1 MNEDSRDSMTKHKEI
16 KGILF
21 DSGDTL
27 VRPLGGKWWPGAQ
40 FHEILDNYNIRELS
54 WSRMEGA
61 LEEGIRYLDDHHHL
75 ITVDEERDQFRTF
88 YRILL
93 ENLGLRNPDISL
105 LSALTHARVDEID
118 FELFNDTH
126 PVLERLYEKGF
137 SLGIVSDAWPSLER
151 KYRLLD
157 LRKYFEAF
165 VISAQVGCCKPDKR
179 IFGRAIAELELPPEK
194 LLFVDDDPHYVKE
207 AIGLGL
213 NGSLMVRSGEPTD
226 VDVEWVRNLEEI
238 EALL

>member
-1 MNEDSRDSMTKHKEI
+1 MTKHQEI

-27 VRPLGGKWWPGAQ
+27 VRPLGGKWWPGAH
-40 FHEILDNYNIRELS
+40 FHEILDNYNIRGLS

-88 YRILL
+88 YRIVL
-93 ENLGLRNPDISL
+93 EHLGLRNPDTNL
-105 LSALTHARVDEID
+105 LSALARARVDEID
-118 FELFNDTH
+118 FEVFNDTR
-126 PVLERLYEKGF
+126 PALERLNEKGF
-137 SLGIVSDAWPSLER
+137 SLGIISDAWPSLES

-157 LRKYFEAF
+157 LRNYFKAF

-179 IFGRAIAELELPPEK
+179 IFGRAIAEMGLPPEK
-194 LLFVDDDPHYVKE
+194 LLFADDDPRYVRE
-207 AIGLGL
+207 ATGLGL
-213 NGSLMVRSGEPTD
+213 NGILMVRSGNPTD
-226 VDVEWVRNLEEI
+226 ADLEWVRNLEEI

>member
-1 MNEDSRDSMTKHKEI
+1 MTEHKEI

-27 VRPLGGKWWPGAQ
+27 VRPIGGKWWPGAQ
-40 FHEILDNYNIRELS
+40 FHEILNNHNIQGLS
-54 WSRMEGA
+54 WSQMEGA
-61 LEEGIRYLDDHHHL
+61 IEEGIRYLDDHHHL
-75 ITVDEERDQFRTF
+75 MTVDEERDQYRTF
-88 YRILL
+88 YRIVL
-93 ENLGLRNPDISL
+93 EHLGLRNPDSSL
-105 LSALTHARVDEID
+105 LSALARARVDEVD
-118 FELFNDTH
+118 FEVYNDTLTA
-126 PVLERLYEKGF
+126 LERLYERGF
-137 SLGIVSDAWPSLER
+137 TLGIISDAWPSLER

-157 LRKYFEAF
+157 LRKYFKAF

-179 IFGRAIAELELPPEK
+179 IFGRAIAEMGLPPER

-213 NGSLMVRSGEPTD
+213 IGILMVRSGEPAD

>member
-1 MNEDSRDSMTKHKEI
+1 MTKYQDI

-27 VRPLGGKWWPGAQ
+27 VRPIGGKWWPGAQ
-40 FHEILDNYNIRELS
+40 FHEILDNHNILGLS

-61 LEEGIRYLDDHHHL
+61 IEAGIGYLDDYHHL
-75 ITVDEERDQFRTF
+75 MTLDEERVQFRTF
-88 YRILL
+88 YRIVI
-93 ENLGLRNPDISL
+93 ENLGLRNPDTGL
-105 LSALTHARVDEID
+105 LSALAHARVDEVD
-118 FELFNDTH
+118 FEVYNDTP
-126 PVLERLYEKGF
+126 PVLDRLYEQGL
-137 SLGIVSDAWPSLER
+137 SLGIISDAWPSLER

-157 LRKYFEAF
+157 LRKYFKAF

-179 IFGRAIAELELPPEK
+179 IFGRAIAELGLPPEK
-194 LLFVDDDPHYVKE
+194 LVFVDDDPHYVKE

-213 NGSLMVRSGEPTD
+213 NGVLMVRSGEPTD
-226 VDVEWVRNLEEI
+226 FDVEWVSNLEEI

>member
-1 MNEDSRDSMTKHKEI
+1 MTKYQDM

-27 VRPLGGKWWPGAQ
+27 VQPIGGKWWPGAQ
-40 FHEILDNYNIRELS
+40 FHKILDNHDIRGLS

-75 ITVDEERDQFRTF
+75 MTVEEEHGQFLSF
-88 YRILL
+88 YRIVL
-93 ENLGLRNPDISL
+93 EHLGLRDPDTRL
-105 LSALTHARVDEID
+105 LSALTHARVDEVD
-118 FELFNDTH
+118 FEVYNDTR
-126 PVLERLYEKGF
+126 PALERLYESGF
-137 SLGIVSDAWPSLER
+137 TLGIISDAWPSLER

-157 LRKYFEAF
+157 LRKYFKAF

-179 IFGRAIAELELPPEK
+179 IFGKAIAEMGLPPEK
-194 LLFVDDDPHYVKE
+194 LLFVDDDPLYVKE

-213 NGSLMVRSGEPTD
+213 HGILMVRSGEPAD
-226 VDVEWVRNLEEI
+226 ANVEWVSNLEEM
-238 EALL
+238 EAFL

>member
-1 MNEDSRDSMTKHKEI
+1 MTKHQEI

-27 VRPLGGKWWPGAQ
+27 VRPLGGKWWPGAH
-40 FHEILDNYNIRELS
+40 FREILDNYNIRGLS

-75 ITVDEERDQFRTF
+75 MTVDEERDQFRTF
-88 YRILL
+88 YRIVL
-93 ENLGLRNPDISL
+93 EHLGLRNPDTNL
-105 LSALTHARVDEID
+105 LSALARARVDEID
-118 FELFNDTH
+118 FEVFNDTR
-126 PVLERLYEKGF
+126 PALERLNEKGF
-137 SLGIVSDAWPSLER
+137 SLGIISDAWPSLES

-157 LRKYFEAF
+157 LRNYFKAF

-179 IFGRAIAELELPPEK
+179 IFGRAIAEMGLPPEK
-194 LLFVDDDPHYVKE
+194 LLFVDDDPRYVRE

-213 NGSLMVRSGEPTD
+213 NGILMVRSGNPTD
-226 VDVEWVRNLEEI
+226 ADLEWVRNLEEI

>member
-1 MNEDSRDSMTKHKEI
+1 MIQHKAI

-27 VRPLGGKWWPGAQ
+27 VQPIGGKWWPGAQ
-40 FHEILDNYNIRELS
+40 FHEILNNHDIRGLS

-61 LEEGIRYLDDHHHL
+61 IEEGIRYLDDHHHL
-75 ITVDEERDQFRTF
+75 MTVDEERDQFRTF
-88 YRILL
+88 YRIVL
-93 ENLGLRNPDISL
+93 EHLGLRNPDTGL
-105 LSALTHARVDEID
+105 LSALTHARVDEVD
-118 FELFNDTH
+118 FEVYNDTLA
-126 PVLERLYEKGF
+126 VLEKLYESGF
-137 SLGIVSDAWPSLER
+137 TLGIISDAWPSLER

-157 LRKYFEAF
+157 LRKYFKAF

-179 IFGRAIAELELPPEK
+179 IFGRAIAEMGLPPEK

-213 NGSLMVRSGEPTD
+213 NGILMIRSGEPAD
-226 VDVEWVRNLEEI
+226 ADVEWVRDLEEM
-238 EALL
+238 AAFL